1 LPYSNK
7 LLPQDV
13 YRTAPSS
20 TPKPQA
26 GKLGCLGIFGL
37 LLLTIVLTV
46 AGTVWAI
53 QSQLFAR
60 NFKPV
65 ELSTNEQQTLE
76 QKLNALGDSENT
88 LSSSFNTAT
97 PTDGDENNEAS
108 GAEDIVSSIGSDN
121 SNENSEKAEQP
132 EVYTEDDSK
141 RRIELTERELN
152 ALLAE
157 NTDLAEQLVVD
168 LTDNLASIKLLV
180 DVDPDFPFFGG
191 KTLKVSGGTE
201 LSYQNDK
208 PVVIMKGVS
217 VWGVPIPNAWLG
229 GLKNIDL
236 VQEFG
241 GNDGFWKSLAE
252 GIEDIR
258 VQDGKLLIQLA
269 E

>member
-1 LPYSNK
+1 L
-7 LLPQDV
+7 
-13 YRTAPSS
+13 RI
-20 TPKPQA
+20 PKNHSRSASRPAGKHQT
-26 GKLGCLGIFGL
+26 GKLGCLPIFGL

-53 QSQLFAR
+53 QSGLFAR
-60 NFKPV
+60 DFKPV
-65 ELSTNEQQTLE
+65 ELSEKEQQTLE
-76 QKLNALGDSENT
+76 QKLNALGDTNNT
-88 LSSSFNTAT
+88 LSSSFAQETR
-97 PTDGDENNEAS
+97 TDE
-108 GAEDIVSSIGSDN
+108 GAGSAEEIANSIGS
-121 SNENSEKAEQP
+121 ENTELQP
-132 EVYTEDDSK
+132 EVYSEDDSK

-168 LTDNLASIKLLV
+168 LTDNLASIRLLV
-180 DVDPDFPFFGG
+180 DLDPDFPFFGG

-201 LSYQNDK
+201 LSYQNDR
-208 PVVIMKGVS
+208 PVVVMKGVS

-236 VQEFG
+236 VREFG
-241 GNDGFWKSLAE
+241 GGDGFWKSLAD

>member
-1 LPYSNK
+1 
-7 LLPQDV
+7 V
-13 YRTAPSS
+13 
-20 TPKPQA
+20 
-26 GKLGCLGIFGL
+26 
-37 LLLTIVLTV
+37 TV

-65 ELSTNEQQTLE
+65 ELSTTEQQTLE

-88 LSSSFNTAT
+88 LSSSFAAT
-97 PTDGDENNEAS
+97 TQTEDNGDNAAS
-108 GAEDIVSSIGSDN
+108 TAEDIAGDIETNNTDAGN
-121 SNENSEKAEQP
+121 TEELQP
-132 EVYTEDDSK
+132 ELYTEDDSK

-157 NTDLAEQLVVD
+157 NTDLAEQLVVN
-168 LTDNLASIKLLV
+168 LSDNLASIRLLI

-208 PVVIMKGVS
+208 PVVVMKGVS
-217 VWGVPIPNAWLG
+217 VWGIPIPNAWLG

>member
-1 LPYSNK
+1 M
-7 LLPQDV
+7 
-13 YRTAPSS
+13 
-20 TPKPQA
+20 
-26 GKLGCLGIFGL
+26 GCLPIFGL
-37 LLLTIVLTV
+37 MLLTVIVTV
-46 AGTVWAI
+46 GVTIWAI
-53 QSQLFAR
+53 QSQLFAK

-65 ELSTNEQQTLE
+65 ELSNSEQQTLE
-76 QKLNALGDSENT
+76 QKLDALGSEDYNQ
-88 LSSSFNTAT
+88 SSQIA
-97 PTDGDENNEAS
+97 ELQNELQQS
-108 GAEDIVSSIGSDN
+108 GVSA
-121 SNENSEKAEQP
+121 ENSTELQP

-152 ALLAE
+152 ALLAK

-168 LTDNLASIKLLV
+168 LTDNTASIKLLV
-180 DVDPDFPFFGG
+180 DLDPDFPFFGG

-201 LSYQNDK
+201 LSYQNDR
-208 PVVIMKGVS
+208 PVVVMKGVS

-241 GNDGFWKSLAE
+241 GGDGFWKSLAD